1 MEGKIIK
8 CISNDYTIKN
18 NNGEYICKPRGLFR
32 KNKITPLVGDN
43 VIFDEVKKVIL
54 SIKERKNELIRPPIS
69 NVDIALIITSVESPK
84 LNLNLL
90 DKMISIVEYK
100 KIKPIIIFSKIDLLE
115 DLNEIKKI
123 VDYYKNIGY
132 KVYFNND
139 LENIKKIFKNKITVI
154 TGQSGVGKSTFL
166 NSLSPKLE
174 LKTNEISKALGRGK
188 HTTRT
193 VQLYD
198 LLGGLIADTP
208 GFSSLDFINMS
219 KQNIKDGFIEFSKYR
234 CKYSDCMHINE
245 EDCEIKKM
253 VKLNNI
259 LESRYNNY
267 KKFIEIG
274 GENDSKKSNR
284 NS

>member
-18 NNGEYICKPRGLFR
+18 NNREYICKPRGVFR
-32 KNKITPLVGDN
+32 KNKIIPLVGDN
-43 VIFDEVKKVIL
+43 VIFDEEKKVIL
-54 SIKERKNELIRPPIS
+54 NIKERKNELIRPPIS
-69 NVDIALIITSVESPK
+69 NVDVALIITSVKSPK

-90 DKMISIVEYK
+90 DKMISIIEYK
-100 KIKPIIIFSKIDLLE
+100 KIKPIIIFSKVDLLE

-123 VDYYKNIGY
+123 ADYYKNIGY
-132 KVYFNND
+132 EVYFNND

-166 NSLSPKLE
+166 NSLNPKLQ

-193 VQLYD
+193 VQLYE

-208 GFSSLDFINMS
+208 GFSSLDFINMD
-219 KQNIKDGFIEFSKYR
+219 KQNIKDSFIEFSKYK

-267 KKFIEIG
+267 KKFIEMG